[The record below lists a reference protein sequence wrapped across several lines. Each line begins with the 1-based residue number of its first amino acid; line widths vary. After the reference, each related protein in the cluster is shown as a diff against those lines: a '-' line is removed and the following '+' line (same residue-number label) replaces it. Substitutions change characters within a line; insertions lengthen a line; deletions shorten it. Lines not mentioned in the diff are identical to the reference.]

1 MSKIQQEKLDK
12 IAAALDRLAADMKDV
27 KKGVG
32 VLKTNTPTDA
42 SINSTI
48 KNYSFGRSL
57 AALNVGFD
65 LAELKVMLA
74 LFGFNN
80 DYCSDMCKLAF
91 FSFPLIHYNI
101 FFLKK
106 LWRSWT
112 RNTHLSCVSFSC
124 FIGSISGKSLI
135 RRQSI
140 RLWKI

>member
-32 VLKTNTPTDA
+32 VIKTNTPTDA

-101 FFLKK
+101 FFLKSCGV
-106 LWRSWT
+106 LGQETCTSLTSRS
-112 RNTHLSCVSFSC
+112 VA
-124 FIGSISGKSLI
+124 SLEAF
-135 RRQSI
+135 RARV
-140 RLWKI
+140 